1 MSATSFTATATTEA
15 TGEVFTTTVDLV
27 PATAVT
33 VTAAPA
39 RPVGREATGPARC
52 VAVTVAGRTTEFVSL
67 VGGKVARLCTVCRN
81 ASGFRPE
88 FAGVLG
94 GQCFPCRGAGRT
106 GRALGLDE
114 AAKKVLQCE
123 NARRRAGAR
132 ALVKRQAARAQA
144 DAVRAG
150 WLADRPD
157 LASWLEGGDEG
168 TLAAEFAAIVSVRGE
183 LTTRQE
189 EEARAAMAADA
200 ARAAKAAASRHLG
213 AEGASAQV
221 TGVVTVAKRVE
232 SAWGSTLLVIV
243 EGDGADSGVTVKA
256 FTAAKSAREHAKR
269 GARVRIAGTVK
280 RHGEYEGVAETE
292 LTRIQVEPAGDP
304 VEPRPQA
311 SAGARGGGPDPA
323 AGVPAATRKRS
334 ASRRPTAALR
344 QAAEEGARIVE
355 SVTGHAVAYRPRHPT
370 DARPWA
376 SLMPDGA
383 VWLRYSGGECRA
395 ESAAA

>member
-27 PATAVT
+27 PATAVAIT
-33 VTAAPA
+33 DAPA
-39 RPVGREATGPARC
+39 RPVGREAAGPARC
-52 VAVTVAGRTTEFVSL
+52 MAVTVAGRTTEFVSL
-67 VGGKVARLCTVCRN
+67 AGGKVARLCTVCRD

-94 GQCFPCRGAGRT
+94 GQCFPCRGAGRI

-114 AAKKVLQCE
+114 AAKKVLQGE
-123 NARRRAGAR
+123 NARRRAQAR
-132 ALVKRQAARAQA
+132 ALVKRQAAQAQA

-157 LASWLEGGDEG
+157 LASWLEGSDEG
-168 TLAAEFAAIVSVRGE
+168 SLAAEFAAIVAVRGE
-183 LTTRQE
+183 LTARQE

-200 ARAAKAAASRHLG
+200 ARAAKAAASRHVG
-213 AEGASAQV
+213 AEGASVQV

-243 EGDGADSGVTVKA
+243 EGDGADRGVTVKG
-256 FTAAKSAREHAKR
+256 FTAAKSAREHAKQ
-269 GARVRIAGTVK
+269 GARVRISGTVK
-280 RHGEYEGVAETE
+280 SHGEYEGAAQTE

-304 VEPRPQA
+304 AESRPQVA
-311 SAGARGGGPDPA
+311 TGAGSEGPTQA
-323 AGVPAATRKRS
+323 AGVPAATRRRS
-334 ASRRPTAALR
+334 ASRRPTTVLR

-355 SVTGHAVAYRPRHPT
+355 AVTGHIVVYRPRYRT

-376 SLMPDGA
+376 SLMPDGS
-383 VWLRYSGGECRA
+383 VWLRYSGGECHA
-395 ESAAA
+395 EPAAA